1 MSRNEMESVYDEPP
15 STVPLDD
22 SGDLVDRVM
31 AVAHLPPTASVAVI
45 GHHTLPLLLAL
56 MRRGCACVRSL
67 RPDAASPD
75 GEAADLA
82 WIVDVANEDEFC
94 QALQAA
100 RRRTGARGR
109 VIVEGTECACRNGLA
124 TLRDRAVL
132 AGLDVVSFDHVAG
145 RLLLAPAAL
154 PARAA

>member
-1 MSRNEMESVYDEPP
+1 MSPTEKESADGEPP
-15 STVPLDD
+15 STTPLDA
-22 SGDLVDRVM
+22 SGDLVDRVL

-56 MRRGCACVRSL
+56 MRSGCACVRSL
-67 RPDAASPD
+67 RPGAASPD

-82 WIVDVANEDEFC
+82 WIVDVANEDELAD
-94 QALQAA
+94 ALQAA
-100 RRRTGARGR
+100 RRRTGAKGR

-124 TLRDRAVL
+124 SLRDRAVL

-145 RLLLAPAAL
+145 RLVLA

>member
-1 MSRNEMESVYDEPP
+1 MFDIP
-15 STVPLDD
+15 SFAPDD
-22 SGDLVDRVM
+22 PSGALVDQVM

-56 MRRGCACVRSL
+56 MRRGCNCVRSL
-67 RPDAASPD
+67 RPDAVSPD

-82 WIVDVANEDEFC
+82 WIVDVASEDELC
-94 QALQAA
+94 EALQAA
-100 RRRTGARGR
+100 RRRTGAKGR
-109 VIVEGTECACRNGLA
+109 VIVEGTECACRKSLA
-124 TLRDRAVL
+124 DLRDRAVR

-145 RLLLAPAAL
+145 RLLLAPTPA